1 MLAKL
6 KPHFDFPKQM
16 DRSVWAITTVGVH
29 AVCRLGELAP
39 SKLSAKFYPKGGDYR
54 LLDQDGTHASEILI
68 HRSKSD
74 KLFKG
79 VWVTVPHNGIETSA
93 HQALLDAYASRA
105 PGKIF
110 TVGKDP
116 LIQPPGAQDLPS
128 GKFCRWK
135 AMTPKSSLATP
146 SASAAARAS
155 LT

>member
-6 KPHFDFPKQM
+6 KPHFDFSKQM

-39 SKLSAKFYPKGGDYR
+39 SKLSAPFYPKRGDYR
-54 LLDQDGTHASEILI
+54 LLDQDGTHASEILL
-68 HRSKSD
+68 HRSKTD

-93 HQALLDAYASRA
+93 HQALLDPYVSGA

-110 TVGKDP
+110 TVSEDP
-116 LIQPPGAQDLPS
+116 LPGLIQPSGAQGL
-128 GKFCRWK
+128 RHQ
-135 AMTPKSSLATP
+135 TPPAN
-146 SASAAARAS
+146 SAVGR
-155 LT
+155 L